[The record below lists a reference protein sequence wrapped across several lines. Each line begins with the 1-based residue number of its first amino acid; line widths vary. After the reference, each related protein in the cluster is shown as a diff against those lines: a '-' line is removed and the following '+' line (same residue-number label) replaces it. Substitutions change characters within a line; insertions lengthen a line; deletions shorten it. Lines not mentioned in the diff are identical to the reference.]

1 MTYRI
6 LVLLFILFNQII
18 LPQGYICAV
27 GGGSENYN
35 SWSDAPYRWI
45 VEKSDSGKI
54 IILSYSTDNT
64 SWLPNYFLSLGAS
77 EAYNKAITSKTIA
90 DLQST
95 YDELKTAKAVFLRGG
110 DQLRYINYWKG
121 TKTEQ
126 AITELY
132 NEGKVIAGTSAG
144 AMVLGNFDFSAR
156 YGSIT
161 SKTALSD
168 PLSNA
173 LDIEKN
179 FINLQPNLLFDTHF
193 IERGRFG
200 RLISMII
207 KLKHESNVDLLG
219 VGIDDATALC
229 IEPNGIATVMGSGAV
244 SFFYSD
250 SLTSYFASTFDS
262 EYGISQLKCDQ
273 LTANW
278 KFNIPS
284 RTIEYIPPSAR
295 HIEQQNQ
302 PRTVNN
308 NILSN
313 SSNSFSNLINSF
325 YTLLSNSNG
334 YKSVLLTHPG
344 YVLKLDSLLTYLNNS
359 SLPYELI
366 PVSSTTINDSMFS
379 QKLLEASI
387 VMILGDSTSK
397 LEALTDTSNLL
408 GATLKNKIEDVQ
420 LTSFLFFNQAV
431 KMQGEFYVD
440 NTDSDALASYRGK
453 MTLKKGLGIV
463 KSSIIQVNP
472 FESDDY
478 IENRVSA
485 LLWGMM
491 RNNSL
496 YGVYSNPYDNYFY
509 QVLTEGLSTLYDNLL
524 LAIDATGT
532 TYVDSSVFRASSSIG
547 PRQVVAMNNLRYN
560 ITSSN
565 GVYYSFPM
573 KQLAIYPNVKSE
585 PTEVPNTLSLTNYP
599 NPFNSSTKLNFY
611 LPSDGEVNVVIY
623 DLLGRSKKIINSV
636 FYKSGTHEIELD
648 FNSEK
653 NFFSSGIYFVK
664 IDLKKKLTSQILTG
678 MKKVIYLK

>member
-1 MTYRI
+1 
-6 LVLLFILFNQII
+6 
-18 LPQGYICAV
+18 
-27 GGGSENYN
+27 
-35 SWSDAPYRWI
+35 
-45 VEKSDSGKI
+45 
-54 IILSYSTDNT
+54 
-64 SWLPNYFLSLGAS
+64 
-77 EAYNKAITSKTIA
+77 
-90 DLQST
+90 
-95 YDELKTAKAVFLRGG
+95 
-110 DQLRYINYWKG
+110 
-121 TKTEQ
+121 
-126 AITELY
+126 
-132 NEGKVIAGTSAG
+132 
-144 AMVLGNFDFSAR
+144 
-156 YGSIT
+156 
-161 SKTALSD
+161 
-168 PLSNA
+168 
-173 LDIEKN
+173 
-179 FINLQPNLLFDTHF
+179 
-193 IERGRFG
+193 
-200 RLISMII
+200 
-207 KLKHESNVDLLG
+207 
-219 VGIDDATALC
+219 
-229 IEPNGIATVMGSGAV
+229 
-244 SFFYSD
+244 
-250 SLTSYFASTFDS
+250 
-262 EYGISQLKCDQ
+262 
-273 LTANW
+273 
-278 KFNIPS
+278 
-284 RTIEYIPPSAR
+284 
-295 HIEQQNQ
+295 
-302 PRTVNN
+302 
-308 NILSN
+308 
-313 SSNSFSNLINSF
+313 
-325 YTLLSNSNG
+325 
-334 YKSVLLTHPG
+334 HPG

-359 SLPYELI
+359 SLTYELI

-509 QVLTEGLSTLYDNLL
+509 QVLTDGLSTLYDNLL

-599 NPFNSSTKLNFY
+599 NPFNGSTKLNFY